1 MTRCLIVDDSSV
13 VRKVARR
20 ILSDGAVSV
29 ADAANGSQA
38 IEACMAQMPDVIL
51 LDSDLPDLPTLDV
64 IGAIR
69 DLPGGKNTKIVLCLN
84 EVDVTKIMRA
94 KRAGAFSYMLKPF
107 DRPYL
112 TAQLADYLV
121 AA

>member
-1 MTRCLIVDDSSV
+1 MTRCLIVDDSPV
-13 VRKVARR
+13 IRKVARR
-20 ILSDGAVSV
+20 ILSDGAFTI

-38 IEACMAQMPDVIL
+38 IEQCMMEMPDVIL
-51 LDSDLPDLPTLDV
+51 LDSDLPDLPTLDI

-69 DLPGGKNTKIVLCLN
+69 EMPGGREARIVLCLN

-94 KRAGAFSYMLKPF
+94 KRAGASGYMLKPF
-107 DRPYL
+107 DRAYL
-112 TAQLADYLV
+112 MAQFAEYFE

>member
-1 MTRCLIVDDSSV
+1 MARCLIVDDSPV
-13 VRKVARR
+13 IRKVARR
-20 ILSDGAVSV
+20 ILSDSAF
-29 ADAANGSQA
+29 AIAEAASGSQA
-38 IEACMAQMPDVIL
+38 IEQCMAEMPDVIL
-51 LDSDLPDLPTLDV
+51 LDSDLPDLPTPDI

-69 DLPGGKNTKIVLCLN
+69 GLPGGREARIVLCLN

-94 KRAGAFSYMLKPF
+94 KRAGASGYMLKPF

-112 TAQLADYLV
+112 MAQFACYFE